1 MTCNYARIINFTGV
15 LNVCDKT
22 AACRYQYTLQPTNS
36 LVCNPYTSRR
46 LIIDCEITY
55 SLSEQSANL
64 QWIFVPDSAGSART
78 LSTDGVKYSISAAPT
93 TGRTRSQLT
102 VSSLGLSDVGRYYCR
117 GAFSNGTLLTRSQ
130 ELTLFSQAVFDAQR
144 LASCST
150 FSGQS
155 DRRTTCVLMSGQVA
169 VGVTDPSQNG
179 GTGNGNG
186 GSNNNNGG
194 GDGGGL
200 LDTNTIVL
208 AVVISAIVLFILLAV
223 GLVTCLLLINCACES
238 YNYGVK

>member
-1 MTCNYARIINFTGV
+1 MN
-15 LNVCDKT
+15 KP
-22 AACRYQYTLQPTNS
+22 ACRYQYTLQPTTS
-36 LVCNPYTSRR
+36 LVCNPYTTRR
-46 LIIDCEITY
+46 LIIDCEMTY
-55 SLSEQSANL
+55 SLSEQSANI
-64 QWIFVPDSAGSART
+64 QWVFVPDSAGSART
-78 LSTDGVKYSISAAPT
+78 LFTDGVKYTISAAPT

-155 DRRTTCVLMSGQVA
+155 DRRTTCVLMAGQVA

-179 GTGNGNG
+179 GTGNPNG
-186 GSNNNNGG
+186 GLNTNNGG
-194 GDGGGL
+194 GGGSL
-200 LDTNTIVL
+200 SDTNTIIL
-208 AVVISAIVLFILLAV
+208 AVVISVVVLFILLAV

-238 YNYGVK
+238 YNYGVS

>member
-1 MTCNYARIINFTGV
+1 MSHDIV
-15 LNVCDKT
+15 PV
-22 AACRYQYTLQPTNS
+22 CRYQYTLQPTSS
-36 LVCNPYTSRR
+36 LLCNPYTSRR

-55 SLSEQSANL
+55 SLSEQNANL

-78 LSTDGVKYSISAAPT
+78 LSTDGVKYTISAAPT

-102 VSSLGLSDVGRYYCR
+102 VSSLGISDVGRYYCR
-117 GAFSNGTLLTRSQ
+117 GAFNNGTLLTRSQ
-130 ELTLFSQAVFDAQR
+130 ELALFSQAVFDAQR

-155 DRRTTCVLMSGQVA
+155 DRRTTCVLMAGQVA

-179 GTGNGNG
+179 GNGNAG
-186 GSNNNNGG
+186 GEGGGGDADNGG
-194 GDGGGL
+194 GSGGL
-200 LDTNTIVL
+200 SDTGTIVL
-208 AVVISAIVLFILLAV
+208 AVVISAVVLFILLAV
-223 GLVTCLLLINCACES
+223 SLVTCLLLINCACEN

>member
-1 MTCNYARIINFTGV
+1 MMNIKPV
-15 LNVCDKT
+15 
-22 AACRYQYTLQPTNS
+22 CRYQYTLQPTSS
-36 LVCNPYTSRR
+36 LLCNPYTSRR
-46 LIIDCEITY
+46 LIIDCEMTY
-55 SLSEQSANL
+55 SLSEQSTNI
-64 QWIFVPDSAGSART
+64 QWVFVPDSAGSART
-78 LSTDGVKYSISAAPT
+78 LSTDGVKYTISAFPT

-130 ELTLFSQAVFDAQR
+130 ELTLFSQSVFDAQR

-155 DRRTTCVLMSGQVA
+155 DRRTTCVLMAGQVA

-179 GTGNGNG
+179 GTGNTNG
-186 GSNNNNGG
+186 GQNTNNGG
-194 GDGGGL
+194 GGGGISE
-200 LDTNTIVL
+200 TNTIVL
-208 AVVISAIVLFILLAV
+208 AAVISAVVLFILLAV
-223 GLVTCLLLINCACES
+223 ALVTCLLLINCACES

>member
-1 MTCNYARIINFTGV
+1 MN
-15 LNVCDKT
+15 KP
-22 AACRYQYTLQPTNS
+22 ACRYQYTLQPTTS
-36 LVCNPYTSRR
+36 LVCNPYTTRR
-46 LIIDCEITY
+46 LIIDCEMTY
-55 SLSEQSANL
+55 SLSEQSANI
-64 QWIFVPDSAGSART
+64 QWVFVPDSAGSART
-78 LSTDGVKYSISAAPT
+78 LSTDGVKYTISAAPT

-155 DRRTTCVLMSGQVA
+155 DRRTTCVLMAGQVA

-179 GTGNGNG
+179 GTGNPNG
-186 GSNNNNGG
+186 GLNTNNGG
-194 GDGGGL
+194 GGGSL
-200 LDTNTIVL
+200 SDTNTIIL
-208 AVVISAIVLFILLAV
+208 AVVISVVVLFILLAV

-238 YNYGVK
+238 YNYGVS

>member
-1 MTCNYARIINFTGV
+1 MLATLILCIALTGSWINE
-15 LNVCDKT
+15 L
-22 AACRYQYTLQPTNS
+22 AACRYQYTLQPTSS
-36 LVCNPYTSRR
+36 LVCNPYTTRR

-55 SLSEQSANL
+55 SLSERSANL

-78 LSTDGVKYSISAAPT
+78 LSTDGVKYSISASPT
-93 TGRTRSQLT
+93 TGRIRSQLT
-102 VSSLGLSDVGRYYCR
+102 VSSLSLSDVGRYYCR

-155 DRRTTCVLMSGQVA
+155 DRRTTCVLMAGQVA

-179 GTGNGNG
+179 GTGNTNVGNG
-186 GSNNNNGG
+186 RGCGG
-194 GDGGGL
+194 GGGGL
-200 LDTNTIVL
+200 SDTNTIVL
-208 AVVISAIVLFILLAV
+208 AVVIGAIVLFILLAV

>member
-1 MTCNYARIINFTGV
+1 M
-15 LNVCDKT
+15 
-22 AACRYQYTLQPTNS
+22 
-36 LVCNPYTSRR
+36 CNPYTTRR

-78 LSTDGVKYSISAAPT
+78 LSTDGVKYSISASPT

-144 LASCST
+144 FASCST

-155 DRRTTCVLMSGQVA
+155 DRRTTCVLMAGQVA
-169 VGVTDPSQNG
+169 VGVTDPFQNG
-179 GTGNGNG
+179 GTGNTNGGNG
-186 GSNNNNGG
+186 GGG
-194 GDGGGL
+194 GGGGGGL
-200 LDTNTIVL
+200 SDTNTIVL
-208 AVVISAIVLFILLAV
+208 AVVIGAIVLFILLAV
-223 GLVTCLLLINCACES
+223 GLVTCLLMINCACES
-238 YNYGVK
+238 YNYGVR